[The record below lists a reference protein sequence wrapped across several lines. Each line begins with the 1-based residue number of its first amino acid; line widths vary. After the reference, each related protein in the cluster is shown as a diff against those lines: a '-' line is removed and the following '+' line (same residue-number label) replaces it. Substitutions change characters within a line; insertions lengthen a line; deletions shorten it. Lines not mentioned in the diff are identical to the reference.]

1 MKNLFINFTNHPSTG
16 WEEKQLNEA
25 KKYGEIVD
33 IPFPVIDP
41 KNDDMD
47 IQGLADTYVKKIT
60 DMEATKKVVHIM
72 GEMTFAYCMVRK
84 LQQLGIQCVASTTVR
99 NTVTLEDGSKVSKFN
114 FERFRPYSKI

>member
-1 MKNLFINFTNHPSTG
+1 MKNLFINFTNHPSEG

-33 IPFPVIDP
+33 IKFPEIDP
-41 KNDDMD
+41 KNDDMA

-72 GEMTFAYCMVRK
+72 GEMTFVFRMVFRLK
-84 LQQLGIQCVASTTVR
+84 TLGFRCIASTTER
-99 NTVTLEDGSKVSKFN
+99 KVTITSDGQKISSFQFV
-114 FERFRPYSKI
+114 RFREY